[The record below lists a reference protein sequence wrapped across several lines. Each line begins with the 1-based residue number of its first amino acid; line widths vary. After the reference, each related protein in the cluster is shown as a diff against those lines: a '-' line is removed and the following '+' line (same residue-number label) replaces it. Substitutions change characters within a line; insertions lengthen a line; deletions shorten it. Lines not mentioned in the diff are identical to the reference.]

1 MPSSHLTFCLIL
13 CNGIFSS
20 YRFVVSEKNLPAVLG
35 VCSAVERWIKPSLA
49 SRGDNGRAF
58 GRGKGGTM
66 ERIL

>member
-1 MPSSHLTFCLIL
+1 M
-13 CNGIFSS
+13 
-20 YRFVVSEKNLPAVLG
+20 SEKNLPAVLG
-35 VCSAVERWIKPSLA
+35 VCSTVERWMKPSLA